1 MEKNKD
7 TRKSKLCFDMRV
19 CRRLI
24 HMGCNVIDI
33 KPLRGDE
40 DKTVLVFEDTPEFQK
55 ALEIVTAEFKAKD
68 EARLKEALERPEA
81 AN

>member
-1 MEKNKD
+1 
-7 TRKSKLCFDMRV
+7 
-19 CRRLI
+19 
-24 HMGCNVIDI
+24 MGCNVIDI

-81 AN
+81 AD

>member
-7 TRKSKLCFDMRV
+7 TRKSKLVFDMRV

-24 HMGCNVIDI
+24 HMGCNVIDC
-33 KPLRGDE
+33 KPLRGNE

-55 ALEIVTAEFKAKD
+55 ALETVTAEFKAKD
-68 EARLKEALERPEA
+68 EARLKEALELPEA

>member
-7 TRKSKLCFDMRV
+7 TRKSRLCFDMRV

-81 AN
+81 AD

>member
-7 TRKSKLCFDMRV
+7 IRKSKLVFDMRV

-24 HMGCNVIDI
+24 HMGQNVIDI

-55 ALEIVTAEFKAKD
+55 ALEEVTAEFKAKD
-68 EARLKEALERPEA
+68 EARLKEVLERPEMA
-81 AN
+81 D

>member
-81 AN
+81 AD

>member
-55 ALEIVTAEFKAKD
+55 ALEIVAAEFKAKD

-81 AN
+81 AD